1 MKFYALMA
9 IGGVLLLLPSN
20 LAFQAHAG
28 GLDALAQPAP
38 ANAPVQGAPAPER
51 ANAPAQAA
59 PAPANA
65 GANSAKTETAPAKP
79 EPTRLS
85 CRALRSDIG
94 MYEPLR
100 FLSVTIDI
108 PKNYV
113 KMIHEGDG
121 KIFEFAGGEGGHGS
135 RNFVKITDDAVVYG
149 QQGRETWRI
158 DRYTGTM
165 TSSAFTIQFECQ
177 LRPSER
183 KF

>member
-1 MKFYALMA
+1 MKCYALMG
-9 IGGVLLLLPSN
+9 IGASLLLVPLNP
-20 LAFQAHAG
+20 AFQAHAG

-38 ANAPVQGAPAPER
+38 E
-51 ANAPAQAA
+51 
-59 PAPANA
+59 PANA

-85 CRALRSDIG
+85 CKAVRTDIG

-113 KMIHEGDG
+113 KMVHEGDG
-121 KIFEFAGGEGGHGS
+121 KIFEFTGAEGGNGS

-183 KF
+183 RF

>member
-1 MKFYALMA
+1 MLTANDGVRAMKRCTPMA
-9 IGGVLLLLPSN
+9 IGAALLLLPSN
-20 LAFQAHAG
+20 LAFRAHAG
-28 GLDALAQPAP
+28 GLDALAQSAP
-38 ANAPVQGAPAPER
+38 ANAE
-51 ANAPAQAA
+51 
-59 PAPANA
+59 
-65 GANSAKTETAPAKP
+65 ANSAKTETAPAKP

-85 CRALRSDIG
+85 CRAVRSDIG

-100 FLSVTIDI
+100 FLSVTVDI
-108 PKNYV
+108 PKKYV
-113 KMIHEGDG
+113 KMVHDGDG
-121 KIFEFAGGEGGHGS
+121 KIFEFTGAEGSNGS
-135 RNFVKITDDAVVYG
+135 RNFVKITEEAVVYG

>member
-1 MKFYALMA
+1 MKCCAPMA
-9 IGGVLLLLPSN
+9 IGAALLLLPLN

-28 GLDALAQPAP
+28 GLDALAQSAP
-38 ANAPVQGAPAPER
+38 ADAPP
-51 ANAPAQAA
+51 QAA

-65 GANSAKTETAPAKP
+65 GANSAKTETPPAKP

-113 KMIHEGDG
+113 KMVHEGDG

-149 QQGRETWRI
+149 QQGRETWKI